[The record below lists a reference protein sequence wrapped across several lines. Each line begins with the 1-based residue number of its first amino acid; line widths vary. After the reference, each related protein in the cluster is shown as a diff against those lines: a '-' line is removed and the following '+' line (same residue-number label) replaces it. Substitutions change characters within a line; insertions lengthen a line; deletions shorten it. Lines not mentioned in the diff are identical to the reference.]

1 MAKLI
6 FHLSVK
12 WVFIHAL
19 TNQLEVD
26 CKRSFTLTYFRP
38 SDFESGKT
46 SLSFPSELKI
56 AKKKRKKMESRNKI
70 NKITK

>member
-46 SLSFPSELKI
+46 SLSFPYELKI
-56 AKKKRKKMESRNKI
+56 AKRKKMESRNKI